1 MKIATIELPQHIVA
15 KMFFIIVC
23 KGKSIGSTTIQNA
36 KKKSGG
42 NTSNRSMEE
51 AGHNV
56 YSNPFNKK
64 PYAISQLKTTDAD
77 LIGRRLQMMWFE
89 EANIQLRYF

>member
-1 MKIATIELPQHIVA
+1 
-15 KMFFIIVC
+15 MFFIIVC
-23 KGKSIGSTTIQNA
+23 KGKSIGSTIIQNP

-42 NTSNRSMEE
+42 NTSDRAMGE

-64 PYAISQLKTTDAD
+64 PYPISQLKTTDAE
-77 LIGRRLQMMWFE
+77 LIGRRLQMTWFE
-89 EANIQLRYF
+89 EAKIQLRYF